1 MPDLLLEIFSEEI
14 PARMQ
19 QQAADDLKRLV
30 THALVEKGLVYE
42 GAVAFATPR
51 RLALHIAGLP
61 ARQPDVSEERKGPRV
76 GAPETAIQG
85 FLKSAGLASLE
96 EATIEKDPKKGE
108 FYVAILHKTG
118 AQTIDILVDVLSSVI
133 KTFPWPKSMRWG
145 AASAQSD
152 SLRWVRPLHSIV
164 ATFGPET
171 ETPEIIPV
179 SIGHIQAAATTYGHR
194 FMSPAPI
201 SVKRF
206 EDYALLLE
214 RAKVVLDAARR
225 RDIILHDA
233 KDLAFAQ
240 GLELIEDPALLE
252 EVAGLVEWP
261 VTLMGKF
268 DESFLAIPQEVIRT
282 TIRVNQKC
290 FVLRKTDG
298 AMANH
303 FILVSNIEASDGGVT
318 IIAGNE
324 RVIAARLSDAKFFY
338 ETDLKIKLDDRL
350 AKLDHIIFHEKLGTQ
365 GQRIDRIAKGARDLA
380 PIVGADPDLAQRAA
394 MLCKADLVSEMVGE
408 FPELQGLMGRYYAR
422 AQGEDAAVAQA
433 CEDHYKPQGPNDRI
447 PTQPVSIAVALADKL
462 DTLTGFWSIDEKPTG
477 SKDPYALRRA
487 ALGVIRILLEN
498 NIRLP
503 LLRRISPDLLE
514 FFIDRLKVYLR
525 DRGARYDLIDAALGA
540 LVKQGAAIE
549 TSSVQDDLLIINQKV
564 DALDKFLTTDDGQN
578 LLAGYRRAS
587 NILKIEEKKDGASAY
602 GAHHAPNLRIEPQ
615 EHKLAAAIARA
626 REETS
631 ERIAQEDF
639 AGAMRALAKLREPVD
654 AFFDHVTVNATDAQ
668 LRINRLRLLSELRHV
683 MSGVADFS
691 KVTSSEA

>member
-1 MPDLLLEIFSEEI
+1 
-14 PARMQ
+14 
-19 QQAADDLKRLV
+19 
-30 THALVEKGLVYE
+30 
-42 GAVAFATPR
+42 
-51 RLALHIAGLP
+51 
-61 ARQPDVSEERKGPRV
+61 
-76 GAPETAIQG
+76 
-85 FLKSAGLASLE
+85 
-96 EATIEKDPKKGE
+96 
-108 FYVAILHKTG
+108 
-118 AQTIDILVDVLSSVI
+118 
-133 KTFPWPKSMRWG
+133 
-145 AASAQSD
+145 
-152 SLRWVRPLHSIV
+152 
-164 ATFGPET
+164 
-171 ETPEIIPV
+171 
-179 SIGHIQAAATTYGHR
+179 
-194 FMSPAPI
+194 
-201 SVKRF
+201 
-206 EDYALLLE
+206 
-214 RAKVVLDAARR
+214 
-225 RDIILHDA
+225 
-233 KDLAFAQ
+233 
-240 GLELIEDPALLE
+240 
-252 EVAGLVEWP
+252 
-261 VTLMGKF
+261 MGKF

-303 FILVSNIEASDGGVT
+303 FILVSNIEASDGGAT

-540 LVKQGAAIE
+540 LVKQGAAIV

-587 NILKIEEKKDGASAY
+587 NILKIEEKKDGANAY